1 MKVTVENK
9 KGLQKDLKV
18 FIDKNT
24 ISGYLDEKYEEIR
37 KDVVLKGF
45 RPGKVPT
52 EILKRQFG
60 KAVYGE
66 VIDKVLKDSTTKAL
80 EENKIKP
87 AGQPK
92 IDLKSFG
99 EGKDLEYIISVTEL
113 PNIDVSSITKLKVD
127 EYEVK
132 IDAKETD
139 KRIEQIAKSQNNF
152 KAAEDSYISKNN
164 DLVVFDY
171 KATVDGNDFEG
182 NEGKNTQ
189 LVLGKDL
196 FIKGFDKQLEG
207 VKKNDTKKVEV
218 NLPENF
224 PKKELVNKK
233 AIFECK
239 INEVKKPEEVK
250 INDDFAKTLGAKDLN
265 NLKELIS
272 KQINDEFKNSL
283 DLISK
288 RQVLEQIEKQKID
301 DLPQNLIDQEVQILS
316 HGMKED
322 ELKKN
327 KKSLE
332 DQAQKRIK
340 TGLILNAF
348 GEKNNI
354 KVSQDEVNAEI
365 QKQLRMMP
373 GQEKMVKEYYE
384 KNPSAID
391 GIRGSI
397 YEEKIIDQIKKTAK
411 VNKKQISKDEAEK
424 ILKAENEKNLKEQ
437 EKLAKHNHD
446 HDHDHDHDGDH
457 DHDHADHDG
466 HDHSAHEHPEHGLNG
481 GHMVKLEDGSEIEV
495 ALNKED
501 DAFAIFPATPADVSS
516 IKMISKVGEEETTYE
531 FAASES
537 EDSAGAF
544 LLTSPELATAVRMGD
559 TVEVTLVV
567 ETKDGSTSAKYQHHE
582 H

>member
-18 FIDKNT
+18 FIDKKT
-24 ISGYLDEKYEEIR
+24 ISGYMDEKYDEIR

-66 VIDKVLKDSTTKAL
+66 VIDKVLKDTTTKAL

-99 EGKDLEYIISVTEL
+99 EGKDLEYIITVTEL
-113 PNIDVSSITKLKVD
+113 PNIDVSSINNIKVD
-127 EYEVK
+127 DYEVK
-132 IDAKETD
+132 IDNTETD
-139 KRIEQIAKSQNNF
+139 KRIDQIAKSQNNF
-152 KAAEDSYISKNN
+152 KEVDEKYAAKTK
-164 DLVVFDY
+164 DLVAFDY

-224 PKKELVNKK
+224 PKKELINKK
-233 AIFECK
+233 AVFDCK
-239 INEVKKPEEVK
+239 INSVKTPEDVK
-250 INDDFAKTLGAKDLN
+250 INDDFAKTLGATDLN

-288 RQVLEQIEKQKID
+288 KQILEQIEKQKLD
-301 DLPQNLIDQEVQILS
+301 DLPQNLIEQEVQILS
-316 HGMKED
+316 QGMKED

-332 DQAQKRIK
+332 EQAQKRIK

-365 QKQLRMMP
+365 QKQFRMMP

-397 YEEKIIDQIKKTAK
+397 YEEKIINEIKKSAK

-437 EKLAKHNHD
+437 EKLAKQSTD
-446 HDHDHDHDGDH
+446 
-457 DHDHADHDG
+457 
-466 HDHSAHEHPEHGLNG
+466 EKKTK
-481 GHMVKLEDGSEIEV
+481 VKE
-495 ALNKED
+495 NKETVSKK
-501 DAFAIFPATPADVSS
+501 PKTPAKKKVQAKKVS
-516 IKMISKVGEEETTYE
+516 KK
-531 FAASES
+531 
-537 EDSAGAF
+537 
-544 LLTSPELATAVRMGD
+544 
-559 TVEVTLVV
+559 
-567 ETKDGSTSAKYQHHE
+567 
-582 H
+582 

>member
-18 FIDKNT
+18 FIDKKT
-24 ISGYLDEKYEEIR
+24 ISGYMDEKYDEIR

-66 VIDKVLKDSTTKAL
+66 VIDKVLKDTTTKAL
-80 EENKIKP
+80 EDNKIKP

-99 EGKDLEYIISVTEL
+99 EGKDLEYIITVTEL
-113 PNIDVSSITKLKVD
+113 PNIDVSSINKIKVD
-127 EYEVK
+127 DYEVK
-132 IDAKETD
+132 IDNTETD
-139 KRIEQIAKSQNNF
+139 KRIDQIAKSQNNF
-152 KAAEDSYISKNN
+152 KEVDEKYTAKTK
-164 DLVVFDY
+164 DLVAFDY

-224 PKKELVNKK
+224 PKKELINKK
-233 AIFECK
+233 AVFDCK
-239 INEVKKPEEVK
+239 INSVKTPEDVK
-250 INDDFAKTLGAKDLN
+250 INDDFAKTLGATDLN

-288 RQVLEQIEKQKID
+288 KQILEQIEKQKLD
-301 DLPQNLIDQEVQILS
+301 DLPQNLIEQEVQILS
-316 HGMKED
+316 QGMKED

-332 DQAQKRIK
+332 EQAQKRIK

-365 QKQLRMMP
+365 QKQFRMMP

-397 YEEKIIDQIKKTAK
+397 YEEKIINEIKKSAK

-437 EKLAKHNHD
+437 EKL
-446 HDHDHDHDGDH
+446 
-457 DHDHADHDG
+457 
-466 HDHSAHEHPEHGLNG
+466 
-481 GHMVKLEDGSEIEV
+481 VKRSTDEKKTKVKE
-495 ALNKED
+495 NKETVSKK
-501 DAFAIFPATPADVSS
+501 PKTPAKKKVQAKKVS
-516 IKMISKVGEEETTYE
+516 KK
-531 FAASES
+531 
-537 EDSAGAF
+537 
-544 LLTSPELATAVRMGD
+544 
-559 TVEVTLVV
+559 
-567 ETKDGSTSAKYQHHE
+567 
-582 H
+582 

>member
-1 MKVTVENK
+1 M
-9 KGLQKDLKV
+9 
-18 FIDKNT
+18 
-24 ISGYLDEKYEEIR
+24 
-37 KDVVLKGF
+37 
-45 RPGKVPT
+45 
-52 EILKRQFG
+52 
-60 KAVYGE
+60 
-66 VIDKVLKDSTTKAL
+66 
-80 EENKIKP
+80 
-87 AGQPK
+87 K
-92 IDLKSFG
+92 IDN
-99 EGKDLEYIISVTEL
+99 T
-113 PNIDVSSITKLKVD
+113 
-127 EYEVK
+127 
-132 IDAKETD
+132 ETD
-139 KRIEQIAKSQNNF
+139 KRIDQIAKSQNNF
-152 KAAEDSYISKNN
+152 KEVDEKYAAKTK
-164 DLVVFDY
+164 DLVAFDY

-224 PKKELVNKK
+224 PKKELINKK
-233 AIFECK
+233 AVFDCK
-239 INEVKKPEEVK
+239 INSVKTPEDVK

-288 RQVLEQIEKQKID
+288 KQILEQIEKQKLD
-301 DLPQNLIDQEVQILS
+301 DLPQNLIEQEVQILS
-316 HGMKED
+316 QGMKED

-327 KKSLE
+327 KISLE
-332 DQAQKRIK
+332 EQAQKRIK

-365 QKQLRMMP
+365 QKQFRMMP

-397 YEEKIIDQIKKTAK
+397 YEEKIINEIKKSAK

-437 EKLAKHNHD
+437 EKLAKQSID
-446 HDHDHDHDGDH
+446 
-457 DHDHADHDG
+457 
-466 HDHSAHEHPEHGLNG
+466 EKKTK
-481 GHMVKLEDGSEIEV
+481 VKE
-495 ALNKED
+495 NKETVSKK
-501 DAFAIFPATPADVSS
+501 PKTPAKKKVQAKKVS
-516 IKMISKVGEEETTYE
+516 KK
-531 FAASES
+531 
-537 EDSAGAF
+537 
-544 LLTSPELATAVRMGD
+544 
-559 TVEVTLVV
+559 
-567 ETKDGSTSAKYQHHE
+567 
-582 H
+582 

>member
-18 FIDKNT
+18 FIDKKT
-24 ISGYLDEKYEEIR
+24 ISGYMDEKYDEIR

-66 VIDKVLKDSTTKAL
+66 VIDKVLKDTTTKAL

-99 EGKDLEYIISVTEL
+99 EGKDLEYIITVTEL
-113 PNIDVSSITKLKVD
+113 PNIDVSSINNIKVD
-127 EYEVK
+127 DYEVK
-132 IDAKETD
+132 IDNTETD
-139 KRIEQIAKSQNNF
+139 KRIDQIAKSQNNF
-152 KAAEDSYISKNN
+152 KEVDEKYAAKTK
-164 DLVVFDY
+164 DLVAFDY

-207 VKKNDTKKVEV
+207 VKKNDSKKVEV

-224 PKKELVNKK
+224 PKKELINKK
-233 AIFECK
+233 AIFDCK
-239 INEVKKPEEVK
+239 INSVKTPEDVK
-250 INDDFAKTLGAKDLN
+250 INDDFAKTLGATDLN

-288 RQVLEQIEKQKID
+288 KQILEQIEKQKLD
-301 DLPQNLIDQEVQILS
+301 DLPQNLIEQEVQILS
-316 HGMKED
+316 QGMKED

-332 DQAQKRIK
+332 EQAQKRIK

-365 QKQLRMMP
+365 QKQFRMMP

-397 YEEKIIDQIKKTAK
+397 YEEKIINEIKKSAK

-437 EKLAKHNHD
+437 EKLAKQSTD
-446 HDHDHDHDGDH
+446 
-457 DHDHADHDG
+457 
-466 HDHSAHEHPEHGLNG
+466 EKKTK
-481 GHMVKLEDGSEIEV
+481 VKE
-495 ALNKED
+495 NKETVSKKLK
-501 DAFAIFPATPADVSS
+501 TPAKKKVQAKKVS
-516 IKMISKVGEEETTYE
+516 KK
-531 FAASES
+531 
-537 EDSAGAF
+537 
-544 LLTSPELATAVRMGD
+544 
-559 TVEVTLVV
+559 
-567 ETKDGSTSAKYQHHE
+567 
-582 H
+582 

>member
-18 FIDKNT
+18 FIDKKT
-24 ISGYLDEKYEEIR
+24 ISGYMDEKYDEIR

-66 VIDKVLKDSTTKAL
+66 VIDKVLKDTTTKAL

-99 EGKDLEYIISVTEL
+99 EGKDLEYIITVTEL
-113 PNIDVSSITKLKVD
+113 PNIDVSSINKIKVD
-127 EYEVK
+127 DYEVK
-132 IDAKETD
+132 IDNTETD
-139 KRIEQIAKSQNNF
+139 KRIDQIAKSQNNF
-152 KAAEDSYISKNN
+152 KEVDEKYTAKTK
-164 DLVVFDY
+164 DLVAFDY

-224 PKKELVNKK
+224 PKKELINKK
-233 AIFECK
+233 AVFDCK
-239 INEVKKPEEVK
+239 INSVKTPEDVK
-250 INDDFAKTLGAKDLN
+250 INDDFAKTLGATDLN

-288 RQVLEQIEKQKID
+288 KQILEQIEKQKLD
-301 DLPQNLIDQEVQILS
+301 DLPQNLIEQEVQILS
-316 HGMKED
+316 QGMKED

-332 DQAQKRIK
+332 EQAQKRIK

-365 QKQLRMMP
+365 QKQFRMMP

-397 YEEKIIDQIKKTAK
+397 YEEKIINEIKKSAK

-437 EKLAKHNHD
+437 EKLAKQSTD
-446 HDHDHDHDGDH
+446 
-457 DHDHADHDG
+457 
-466 HDHSAHEHPEHGLNG
+466 EKKTK
-481 GHMVKLEDGSEIEV
+481 VKE
-495 ALNKED
+495 NKETVSKKLK
-501 DAFAIFPATPADVSS
+501 TPAKKKAQAKKVS
-516 IKMISKVGEEETTYE
+516 KK
-531 FAASES
+531 
-537 EDSAGAF
+537 
-544 LLTSPELATAVRMGD
+544 
-559 TVEVTLVV
+559 
-567 ETKDGSTSAKYQHHE
+567 
-582 H
+582 

>member
-18 FIDKNT
+18 FIDKKT
-24 ISGYLDEKYEEIR
+24 ISGYMDEKYDEIR

-66 VIDKVLKDSTTKAL
+66 VIDKVLKDTTTKAL

-113 PNIDVSSITKLKVD
+113 PNIDVSSINKIQVD
-127 EYEVK
+127 DYEVK
-132 IDAKETD
+132 IDNTETD
-139 KRIEQIAKSQNNF
+139 KRIDQIAKSQNNF
-152 KAAEDSYISKNN
+152 KEEDDKYIAKNK
-164 DLVVFDY
+164 DLVAFDY

-218 NLPENF
+218 KLPENF
-224 PKKELVNKK
+224 PKKELINKK
-233 AIFECK
+233 AVFDCK
-239 INEVKKPEEVK
+239 INSVKTPEDAK

-288 RQVLEQIEKQKID
+288 KQILEQIEKQKID
-301 DLPQNLIDQEVQILS
+301 DLPQNLIEQEVQILS
-316 HGMKED
+316 QGMKED

-332 DQAQKRIK
+332 EQAQKRIK

-397 YEEKIIDQIKKTAK
+397 YEEKIINEIKKSAK

-437 EKLAKHNHD
+437 EKLAKQ
-446 HDHDHDHDGDH
+446 
-457 DHDHADHDG
+457 
-466 HDHSAHEHPEHGLNG
+466 
-481 GHMVKLEDGSEIEV
+481 
-495 ALNKED
+495 
-501 DAFAIFPATPADVSS
+501 SS
-516 IKMISKVGEEETTYE
+516 
-531 FAASES
+531 
-537 EDSAGAF
+537 
-544 LLTSPELATAVRMGD
+544 
-559 TVEVTLVV
+559 VEKKTKV
-567 ETKDGSTSAKYQHHE
+567 ETKKEILLKKAKTPTKKKTE
-582 H
+582 PKKVSKK

>member
-18 FIDKNT
+18 FIDKKT
-24 ISGYLDEKYEEIR
+24 ISGYMDEKYDEIR

-66 VIDKVLKDSTTKAL
+66 VIDKVLKDTTTKAL

-99 EGKDLEYIISVTEL
+99 EGKDLEYIITVTEL
-113 PNIDVSSITKLKVD
+113 PNIDVSSINKIKVD
-127 EYEVK
+127 DYEVK
-132 IDAKETD
+132 IDNTETD
-139 KRIEQIAKSQNNF
+139 KRIDQIAKSQNNF
-152 KAAEDSYISKNN
+152 KEVDEKYAAKTK
-164 DLVVFDY
+164 DLVAFDY

-207 VKKNDTKKVEV
+207 VKKNDSKKVEV

-224 PKKELVNKK
+224 PKKELINKK
-233 AIFECK
+233 AVFDCK
-239 INEVKKPEEVK
+239 INSVKTPEDVK
-250 INDDFAKTLGAKDLN
+250 INDDFAKTLGATDLN

-288 RQVLEQIEKQKID
+288 KQILEQIEKQKLD
-301 DLPQNLIDQEVQILS
+301 DLPQNLIEQEVQILS
-316 HGMKED
+316 QGMKED

-332 DQAQKRIK
+332 EQAQKRIK

-365 QKQLRMMP
+365 QKQFRMMP

-397 YEEKIIDQIKKTAK
+397 YEEKIINEIKKSAK
-411 VNKKQISKDEAEK
+411 VNKKQISKNEAEK

-437 EKLAKHNHD
+437 EKLTKQSTN
-446 HDHDHDHDGDH
+446 
-457 DHDHADHDG
+457 
-466 HDHSAHEHPEHGLNG
+466 EKKTK
-481 GHMVKLEDGSEIEV
+481 VKE
-495 ALNKED
+495 NKETVSKK
-501 DAFAIFPATPADVSS
+501 PKTPTKKKVQAKKVS
-516 IKMISKVGEEETTYE
+516 KK
-531 FAASES
+531 
-537 EDSAGAF
+537 
-544 LLTSPELATAVRMGD
+544 
-559 TVEVTLVV
+559 
-567 ETKDGSTSAKYQHHE
+567 
-582 H
+582 